1 MALETVRR
9 VGQYAPLAVRYYDDD
24 DVVDAGEAA
33 ELLFVRGLAFC
44 AGRTSDGYISDQ
56 QVVRSVG
63 VGMPDAMQRAE
74 VLVRVGLWERV
85 DGGYQVRSWLKW
97 NKSAEELGKYR
108 SRDRERKAAR
118 AAAARDDSARNPS
131 GVRSGSESSGAEGSE
146 TPSREVSRPSRD
158 AVDAGRHETAPP
170 GAAAESSQFNPG
182 APSDRI
188 PRGSLSDSDTQ
199 CTTQH
204 STTQHVETLLDETTL
219 PVSSTPAKG
228 RSAAPRCASDD
239 DPHFAAF
246 WSAYPRKD
254 DKGHARKAWPK
265 AIRKADPAAIIA
277 AAEAFAADCVRDKTE
292 RRFIAL
298 PTTWL
303 NGERWT
309 DQRRPAAVNGHRIN
323 GHQAYRNPTDMSV
336 YEEGL

>member
-85 DGGYQVRSWLKW
+85 VGGFQVRSWLKW

-108 SRDRERKAAR
+108 SRDRERKAEKAR
-118 AAAARDDSARNPS
+118 IRAESDRNPD
-131 GVRSGSESSGAEGSE
+131 GVRSGSEPGGPEGSE
-146 TPSREVSRPSRD
+146 TPSREVSRLSREAED
-158 AVDAGRHETAPP
+158 ASRHETAQPD
-170 GAAAESSQFNPG
+170 AAAESSQVNPG
-182 APSDRI
+182 TPSDRI

-204 STTQHVETLLDETTL
+204 STTQHLETLLDETTL
-219 PVSSTPAKG
+219 PVSSTRAKG

-265 AIRKADPAAIIA
+265 AITKADPTAIIA
-277 AAEAFAADCVRDKTE
+277 AAEAFAADCLRDKTE
-292 RRFIAL
+292 RRYIAL

-309 DQRRPAAVNGHRIN
+309 DQRRPAMANGSRVNGHRPYRDPEDPET
-323 GHQAYRNPTDMSV
+323 AYST
-336 YEEGL
+336 GL